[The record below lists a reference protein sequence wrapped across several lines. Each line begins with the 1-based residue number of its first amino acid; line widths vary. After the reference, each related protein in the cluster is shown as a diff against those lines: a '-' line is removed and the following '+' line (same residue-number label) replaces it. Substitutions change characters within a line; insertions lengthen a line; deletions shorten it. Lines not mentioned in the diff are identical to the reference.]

1 MNRFRLL
8 ATATIVIL
16 SLAFTAAAQQPAAR
30 AGDSA
35 KGTSSSEH
43 AGVPTAETQLTFL
56 TGKLDLT
63 SDQQSKIKPILQE
76 LHDATVKS
84 VQDDGL
90 SQDERMSKIR
100 DSHYAADRKIRVIL
114 TEDQK
119 TKLDQ
124 VEQEPHPE
132 LHGSVTGAHH

>member
-8 ATATIVIL
+8 AIATTVIFVFAL
-16 SLAFTAAAQQPAAR
+16 TAAAQQPAAR

-43 AGVPTAETQLTFL
+43 ASVPTAETQLTFL

-63 SDQQSKIKPILQE
+63 SDEQSKIKPILQE
-76 LHDATVKS
+76 LHDATVKL

-90 SQDERMSKIR
+90 SHDERMSKIR
-100 DSHYAADRKIRVIL
+100 DSHYVADRKIRVIL
-114 TEDQK
+114 NDDQK

-124 VEQEPHPE
+124 IEQEPHPE
-132 LHGSVTGAHH
+132 LHGTVTGAHN